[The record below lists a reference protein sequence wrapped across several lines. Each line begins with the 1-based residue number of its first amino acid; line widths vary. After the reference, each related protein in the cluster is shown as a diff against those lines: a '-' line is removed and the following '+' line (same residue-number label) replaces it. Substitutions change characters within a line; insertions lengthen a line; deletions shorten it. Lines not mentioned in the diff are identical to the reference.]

1 MNFFGKKGKLNAL
14 KEAYKKGYR
23 DGCVDGYKNAEE
35 AAATWISIVRRDA
48 ARKARDEMSYEIRIR
63 EDKAYADGLRD
74 AKLLG
79 GLDN

>member
-1 MNFFGKKGKLNAL
+1 MSFFSKKKRLAAL

-23 DGCVDGYKNAEE
+23 DGCIDGYKNAEE

-48 ARKARDEMSYEIRIR
+48 ARKAQDKMGEEIRIR

-79 GLDN
+79 GLDS